1 MAFPAR
7 QAETSSTRVAQIE
20 ALLRERKLDRTLTTA
35 LPADIGTGHVA
46 GFGVP
51 ALDARVAG
59 VPRGQVSELVGPT
72 SSGRT
77 SLAWQWL
84 GAATTRGESVALIDT
99 FDRFDPASGAACGI
113 ELSRLLWVRGQA
125 ITKTAS
131 AVDPAWLPGARAVDG
146 PGTLLER
153 TIDRSL
159 KALNLV
165 LQSGVC
171 TAVVLDFAD
180 VPLTGIRRVPQ
191 TTWLRLQ
198 RIVEG
203 TDVACLLLG
212 SVPLARSAGGV
223 TITTGAGIGAQGATG
238 CERVRPGALGASGAS
253 GASSV
258 QAARGAKWAGGHDRS
273 RRLAGLHVS
282 VRLSSPRRTVH
293 GHVTLETVTRQ
304 DVSAIE

>member
-7 QAETSSTRVAQIE
+7 QAETPSSTRVEQVE
-20 ALLRERKLDRTLTTA
+20 ALLRERKLDRTLTTT
-35 LPADIGTGHVA
+35 LPARTGTDHVA
-46 GFGVP
+46 GFGLPV
-51 ALDARVAG
+51 LDARLAG
-59 VPRGQVSELVGPT
+59 VPRGQVSELVGST

-77 SLAWQWL
+77 SLAWTWL

-131 AVDPAWLPGARAVDG
+131 AVDPAWLPGARAVEG

-212 SVPLARSAGGV
+212 PILLARSAGGV
-223 TITTGAGIGAQGATG
+223 TITTGDTGGTGAAGVLSAADTAGSSDV
-238 CERVRPGALGASGAS
+238 VRSAKSDGHS
-253 GASSV
+253 
-258 QAARGAKWAGGHDRS
+258 AKWVGEHDRS

-282 VRLSSPRRTVH
+282 MRLSSPRRTVH
-293 GHVTLETVTRQ
+293 GSVALDTVTRQ
-304 DVSAIE
+304 DVWVIE